1 MLLSTVIVSVDDPE
15 PPATLLALR
24 TGLRPALGTVGVKVT
39 VLVNPLT
46 GATVMVD
53 VPELPAWIV
62 SVMGLAVIVKL
73 GTDDVMMKVMA

>member
-15 PPATLLALR
+15 PPATLLALS
-24 TGLRPALGTVGVKVT
+24 TGLRPAIGTVGVRVT
-39 VLVNPLT
+39 LPVNPLT

-62 SVMGLAVIVKL
+62 SLTGLAVIIKL
-73 GTDDVMMKVMA
+73 GTDDVMMKVAV